1 MLVILYQDGC
11 EGIAAHAEADI
22 SKAFANHIEVQIV
35 AANTPPAWSGDP
47 SWDDLL
53 VILYNTNGVPVAG
66 NHFIE
71 EFIRR
76 RPDTALLLPVAVDP
90 AFRTPPGDAVRL
102 KALAYDVAVPN
113 PNGQLVNRVGGMLGL
128 RLQGCDAKIFIS
140 YRATDGTSIA
150 SQLHAHLTG
159 SGHRPYLDEAKDVDG
174 ETAIVPGSE
183 IQSEIDEA
191 LQGANLV
198 LLIDTPDA
206 SASPWIKYEV
216 ETADSLLLPILP
228 VCFRNVGDAKHGP
241 RFRRCWPCNAG
252 LISQILRPASPTHSP
267 KISSTRS

>member
-1 MLVILYQDGC
+1 MV
-11 EGIAAHAEADI
+11 
-22 SKAFANHIEVQIV
+22 
-35 AANTPPAWSGDP
+35 
-47 SWDDLL
+47 
-53 VILYNTNGVPVAG
+53 
-66 NHFIE
+66 
-71 EFIRR
+71 
-76 RPDTALLLPVAVDP
+76 RP
-90 AFRTPPGDAVRL
+90 
-102 KALAYDVAVPN
+102 
-113 PNGQLVNRVGGMLGL
+113 
-128 RLQGCDAKIFIS
+128 
-140 YRATDGTSIA
+140 IA

-241 RFRRCWPCNAG
+241 RFPSLLALQRWIDLPNPAPSVAHPLTEDQLNQIVSEAEGYLCE
-252 LISQILRPASPTHSP
+252 ILRRKCRVPSIVEREFVSRGFDWNVLDKHLLMYRVIKVP
-267 KISSTRS
+267 